1 MLSRLADSLY
11 WTGRYVERA
20 ENVARFIGVNLSLSL
35 DAPPLDGPQQ
45 WQPLVVTSG
54 DYHDFE
60 LRYNE
65 PNQHNVIQFLLLDP
79 DNPNSVYSSIR
90 QAREN
95 ARTMRE
101 VISTEMWEQLNSFY
115 LMVQGAATSPD
126 VGVETLNT
134 FCRNVKVLSHLFS
147 GVTDATLSHG
157 EAWHFFNMGRLI
169 ERADKT
175 ARILDV
181 KYFILLPK
189 VEDVGTPYDNILWTA
204 LLKSASASEMYRKK
218 YSHIQPNRVAEF
230 LLLDREFPRSI
241 RYCVIQAEQSLRSIT
256 GSPLGTY
263 ANPVEQCLCR
273 LRSELDYT
281 DIGGIIASGLHEYL
295 DGVEAKLNTVGEA
308 LFAHYFS
315 PEPVPVTGQPDM
327 ERQEQ

>member
-20 ENVARFIGVNLSLSL
+20 ENVARFIGVNLSLIL
-35 DAPPLDGPQQ
+35 DTPALDGYRQ
-45 WQPLVVTSG
+45 WQPLVVTTG

-60 LRYNE
+60 LRYEE
-65 PNQHNVIQFLLLDP
+65 PSADNVTRFLLLDP
-79 DNPNSVYSSIR
+79 DNPNSVLSSIR
-90 QAREN
+90 SAREN

-101 VISTEMWEQLNSFY
+101 VISSEMWEQLNSFY
-115 LMVQGAATSPD
+115 LMVQGTASRPD
-126 VGVETLNT
+126 VGIDNLNT

-157 EAWHFFNMGRLI
+157 EAWHFFNMGRLM

-204 LLKSASASEMYRKK
+204 LLKSASANEMYRKK
-218 YSHIQPNRVAEF
+218 HSLIQPQKVAEF
-230 LLLDREFPRSI
+230 LILDREFPRSI
-241 RYCVIQAEQSLRSIT
+241 RYCVSEAGRSLQAIT
-256 GSPLGTY
+256 GSPNGTY
-263 ANPVEQCLCR
+263 SNPVEKKLGPLC
-273 LRSELDYT
+273 SELERT
-281 DIGGIIASGLHEYL
+281 EIGPIFAAGLHEYL
-295 DGVEAKLNTVGEA
+295 DSFETKLNEVGET
-308 LFAHYFS
+308 LFAYYFAS
-315 PEPVPVTGQPDM
+315 EPGPSGPQKLDDGSD
-327 ERQEQ
+327 Q

>member
-20 ENVARFIGVNLSLSL
+20 ENVARFIGVNLSLIL
-35 DAPPLDGPQQ
+35 DTPALDGYRQ
-45 WQPLVVTSG
+45 WQPLVVTTG

-60 LRYNE
+60 LRYQD
-65 PNQHNVIQFLLLDP
+65 PTADNVTRFLLLDP
-79 DNPNSVYSSIR
+79 DNPNSVLSSIR
-90 QAREN
+90 SAREN

-101 VISTEMWEQLNSFY
+101 VISSEMWEQLNSFY
-115 LMVQGAATSPD
+115 LMVQGTASRPETGFD
-126 VGVETLNT
+126 TLNT

-157 EAWHFFNMGRLI
+157 EAWHFFNMGRLL

-218 YSHIQPNRVAEF
+218 HSLIQPQKVAEF
-230 LLLDREFPRSI
+230 LILDREFPRSI
-241 RYCVIQAEQSLRSIT
+241 RYCLTETGRSLKAIT
-256 GSPLGTY
+256 GSPNGTFS
-263 ANPVEQCLCR
+263 NPVEQRLGR
-273 LRSELDYT
+273 LRSELDYA

-295 DGVEAKLNTVGEA
+295 DGFEGKLNDVGES
-308 LFAHYFS
+308 LFAYYFAA
-315 PEPVPVTGQPDM
+315 EPGPAGPGELENGSDQ
-327 ERQEQ
+327 